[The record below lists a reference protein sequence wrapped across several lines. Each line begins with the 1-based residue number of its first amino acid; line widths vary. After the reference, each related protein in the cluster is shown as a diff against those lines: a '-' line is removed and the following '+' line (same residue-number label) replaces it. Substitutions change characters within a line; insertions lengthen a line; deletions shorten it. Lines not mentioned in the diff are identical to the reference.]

1 MEKLE
6 AYLVE
11 VTDPVI
17 LAQFPEVAPEK
28 YVLADIVS
36 LGKGRSVSTYKTDPG
51 RPRAGHGRVI
61 RCEVCGTLLRS
72 GQPHSAPRSSSS
84 VPHQTLDML
93 TVVDPLSVED

>member
-72 GQPHSAPRSSSS
+72 GQPHSALEP

-93 TVVDPLSVED
+93 TVVEPLSVED